1 MFTIFTIVSIESGI
15 PLKVDKFP
23 SYAFDLFQLKLKMA
37 KESQRW
43 ISKKMVW
50 MSSNSIAAR
59 YAFEFSIIYRHRCTL
74 TSNTLAATIQSDIN
88 RL

>member
-43 ISKKMVW
+43 ITKKKWSEWVQIPLLHAMPL
-50 MSSNSIAAR
+50 SFQLSIGIDVR
-59 YAFEFSIIYRHRCTL
+59 
-74 TSNTLAATIQSDIN
+74 
-88 RL
+88 